1 MVKVPKGVP
10 RGTFTEGKVFRD
22 MRSGL
27 IKPYRKRL
35 EKEARQ
41 LVTDKVNQ
49 FKDSISRIV
58 VTDGGIKI
66 YDNNEN
72 IIVDV

>member
-1 MVKVPKGVP
+1 MIKVPKEVP
-10 RGTFTEGKVFRD
+10 RGTFTKGKVFRD
-22 MRSGL
+22 IRTGL
-27 IKPYRKRL
+27 LRPYRKRL

-49 FKDSISRIV
+49 FKGSISKIV
-58 VTDGGIKI
+58 VTDDGIKI

-72 IIVDV
+72 IVLDI